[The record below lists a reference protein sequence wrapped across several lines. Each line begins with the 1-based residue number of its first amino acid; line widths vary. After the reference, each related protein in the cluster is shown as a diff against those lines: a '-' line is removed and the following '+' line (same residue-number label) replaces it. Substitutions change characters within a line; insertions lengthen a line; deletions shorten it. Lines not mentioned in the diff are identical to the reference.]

1 MTLTMITG
9 GARSGKSAYG
19 VALAQT
25 LARGRPVFFV
35 ATAQPLDEEMAQR
48 IRRHRQLRPPEWVTI
63 EEPLHPAQA
72 IESRVPSGAV
82 VVLDCLT
89 TWLGNLFHHQ
99 LGETGPHSSRQA
111 EELRRLALAE
121 TDALCRLPYSRALD
135 LVVITN
141 EVGLGL
147 VPESPL
153 ARLYRDLLGEVNQVL
168 ARQADRLVLM
178 VAGIPLA
185 VKNNP

>member
-1 MTLTMITG
+1 MMLAMITG
-9 GARSGKSAYG
+9 GARSGKSSYA
-19 VALAQT
+19 VALAQA

-35 ATAQPLDEEMAQR
+35 ATAQPMDEEMAQR

-82 VVLDCLT
+82 VVVDCLT
-89 TWLGNLFHHQ
+89 TWLGNLFHH
-99 LGETGPHSSRQA
+99 LVGETWPQSPGKV
-111 EELRRLALAE
+111 EGLRRLALEE

-135 LVVITN
+135 LVVVTN

-178 VAGIPLA
+178 VAGVPLA